1 MQLKPRLSDASLRRI
16 LALVIALLLIHQAG
30 VLIAG
35 LWGMAWGAVSALVV
49 AGVTFFSVR
58 LAKSGGRSSAWFL
71 LPTLLFTVLPL
82 LIMLWKLLGQEASW
96 VDRVVALLPF
106 VAGFVVPVLL
116 LLAAY
121 YELRGRARMDRDSSK
136 T

>member
-1 MQLKPRLSDASLRRI
+1 MQLKPSLSDTSLRRI
-16 LALVIALLLIHQAG
+16 LALVIALLLIHQVG
-30 VLIAG
+30 VLIAS

-71 LPTLLFTVLPL
+71 LPTLLFTVLPV
-82 LIMLWKLLGQEASW
+82 LIMLWKVVGQQAGW
-96 VDRVVALLPF
+96 TDRLVALLPF
-106 VAGFVVPVLL
+106 VIGFVVPMLL

-121 YELRGRARMDRDSSK
+121 YELRGRTRMDQDSS
-136 T
+136 TF

>member
-1 MQLKPRLSDASLRRI
+1 MRLKPSLSDTGLRRI
-16 LALVIALLLIHQAG
+16 VALVIALLLIHQLG

-35 LWGMAWGAVSALVV
+35 VWGVAWGAVSALLV

-58 LAKSGGRSSAWFL
+58 LARSGGRSSAWFL

-82 LIMLWKLLGQEASW
+82 SILLWQILGQETGW
-96 VDRVVALLPF
+96 KDRVVALLPF
-106 VAGFVVPVLL
+106 AIGFVIPVLL

-121 YELRGRARMDRDSSK
+121 YELRARTRANQDSPRA
-136 T
+136 

>member
-1 MQLKPRLSDASLRRI
+1 MQLKPSLSDTSLRRI
-16 LALVIALLLIHQAG
+16 LALVIALLLIHQVG
-30 VLIAG
+30 VLIAS

-58 LAKSGGRSSAWFL
+58 LAKRGGRSSAWFL

-82 LIMLWKLLGQEASW
+82 LIMLWKIVGQEAGW
-96 VDRVVALLPF
+96 TDRLVALLPLLIGF
-106 VAGFVVPVLL
+106 VAPVLL

-121 YELRGRARMDRDSSK
+121 FELRGRTRRDQESSSI
-136 T
+136 

>member
-1 MQLKPRLSDASLRRI
+1 MRLKPSLSDTSLRRI
-16 LALVIALLLIHQAG
+16 VALVIALLLIHQVG

-82 LIMLWKLLGQEASW
+82 LILSWKILGQETGW
-96 VDRVVALLPF
+96 MDRVVALLPF
-106 VAGFVVPVLL
+106 VIGFVVPVLL

-121 YELRGRARMDRDSSK
+121 YELRGRTQMDQDSPK